1 MHHRVWELLSLRPG
15 RVALKLSSRQ
25 SIQPMSLHQRPAAQ
39 LIRLEQL
46 SMVTLSPM
54 QPTSSIE
61 RMLPLKLILPM
72 LPS

>member
-46 SMVTLSPM
+46 SMVTLFPM
-54 QPTSSIE
+54 
-61 RMLPLKLILPM
+61 
-72 LPS
+72 